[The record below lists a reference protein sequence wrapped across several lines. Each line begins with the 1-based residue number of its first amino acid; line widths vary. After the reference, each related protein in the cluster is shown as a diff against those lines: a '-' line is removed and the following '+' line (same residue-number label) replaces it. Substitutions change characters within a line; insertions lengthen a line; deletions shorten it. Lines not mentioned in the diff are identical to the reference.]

1 MRKADYLDL
10 IDLVKAKI
18 EDAFLN
24 AVARRVALSRLSE
37 IVDAV
42 AIGDVD
48 AVLRIAGLS
57 ASDATELVEAA
68 RAGFIAAGVA
78 ESATIG
84 IVFDVSNVRAQMW
97 LANES
102 SALITL
108 ISSDQRDA
116 VRQVLESGMA
126 RGMNPRNTALNIVGR
141 VGADGRRSGGIVGL
155 TQQMAGYVDAARQE
169 LLAGDP
175 RYFTRKL
182 RDKRFDSIARKP
194 MTQTQVDAI
203 VGRYADRL
211 LKWRGDT
218 IARTESLRSIAAA
231 RNASWEQA
239 IAEGVVERGDITR
252 VWSATMD
259 DKRTRDSHKE
269 MNNQPRAYGEPFK
282 SPSGALLMFPGDSSL
297 NAPPEE
303 TINCRC
309 MEVYRVDH
317 VARARREMANV

>member
-1 MRKADYLDL
+1 MNKADYLDL
-10 IDLVKAKI
+10 IDLVKTKI
-18 EDAFLN
+18 EEAFQN
-24 AVARRVALSRLSE
+24 AVARRVALAKLSE

-42 AIGDVD
+42 AAGDTD

-84 IVFDVSNVRAQMW
+84 VVFDVSNARAQMW

-102 SALITL
+102 STLITL
-108 ISSDQRDA
+108 LTSDQRAA
-116 VRQVLESGMA
+116 VSRALESGMS

-141 VGADGRRSGGIVGL
+141 VGADGMRSGGIVGL
-155 TQQMAGYVDAARQE
+155 TPRMAGYVESARRE
-169 LLAGDP
+169 LLTGDHK
-175 RYFTRKL
+175 YFTRTL
-182 RDKRFDSIARKP
+182 RDKRFDAIARKP

-203 VGRYADRL
+203 VGRYAARL

-218 IARTESLRSIAAA
+218 IARTESLRAVAAA
-231 RNASWEQA
+231 RGAFWEQA

-259 DKRTRDSHKE
+259 KRTRDSHQD
-269 MNNQPRAYGEPFK
+269 MDGQRRTYGVPFE
-282 SPSGALLMFPGDSSL
+282 SSSGALLMFPGDVSM

-309 MEVYRVDH
+309 MEVYKVNH
-317 VARARREMANV
+317 AARARREVASV

>member
-10 IDLVKAKI
+10 LDLVKAKI
-18 EDAFLN
+18 EDAFSN
-24 AVARRVALSRLSE
+24 AVARRVAMSKLSE

-42 AIGDVD
+42 AAGDVD

-57 ASDATELVEAA
+57 APDATELVEAA
-68 RAGFIAAGVA
+68 RAGFIASGVA

-84 IVFDVSNVRAQMW
+84 VVFDVSNARAQMW

-102 SALITL
+102 STLVTLIT
-108 ISSDQRDA
+108 SGQREA

-126 RGMNPRNTALNIVGR
+126 RGANPRNTALNIVGR

-155 TQQMAGYVDAARQE
+155 TANMTNYVEAARRE
-169 LLAGDP
+169 LLSGDS
-175 RYFTRKL
+175 RYFARTL
-182 RDKRFDSIARKP
+182 RDKRFDVIARKP

-203 VGRYADRL
+203 VGRYAARL

-218 IARTESLRSIAAA
+218 IARTESLRAIAAA
-231 RNASWEQA
+231 RGVSWEQA
-239 IAEGVVERGDITR
+239 IQEGVVERGDITR

-259 DKRTRDSHKE
+259 KRTRDSHEE
-269 MNNQPRAYGEPFK
+269 MDGQQRAYGAPFE

-297 NAPPEE
+297 EAAPEE

-317 VARARREMANV
+317 AARARREMASV